1 MKIVG
6 RTLARNTIL
15 NIIGQVMPLFV
26 AVLTLPFIVRGL
38 GAERF
43 GLISLAW
50 VVLGYFAI
58 FDIGLGRATTK
69 FVADA
74 LGKGEEKEVPILVWT
89 SVTIQAIMGIIGG
102 SILAVVTPL
111 LVERV
116 LNIPPELIG
125 ETQITFYLLALSI
138 PIILVTGSFSG
149 VLEAAQRFDLIN
161 AVRITTSS
169 LTYFLPLVGLLLGF
183 KLPGIMVLILL
194 VRFGTLATFIFLNL
208 RLTPE
213 LKKYTISF
221 DRFRPLFYFGGWV
234 MVTSIISP
242 ILVYLDRFLIGS
254 IMSMAAVAYYSAPY
268 EAVTHLRFIPSSM
281 MMTLFP
287 AFSSLNAVDDDRKLS
302 TLFTRASKY
311 VFLFLG
317 PIILLLIIFA
327 KEILQIWLGAKFAA
341 ESTTVLQILAFGVL
355 MNSLAFTPFAFLQ
368 GIGRPDLPAKFH
380 LLELPIHFVI
390 TWFFVSRWGIVG
402 AAGAWTLRVT
412 FDSLLLYGASCK
424 VKRITP
430 KLLVDKS
437 TVFVFLVLVAL
448 GSGTYIMKLFTAGFS
463 LIFQSLLVVLFLA
476 LFALFAWK
484 IVLDESERDLFLN
497 VVRLKRRPEV
507 TL

>member
-1 MKIVG
+1 
-6 RTLARNTIL
+6 
-15 NIIGQVMPLFV
+15 MPLFV

-38 GAERF
+38 GADRF

-102 SILAVVTPL
+102 SVLAAVTPL
-111 LVERV
+111 LVNHL
-116 LNIPPELIG
+116 LNIQPELIG
-125 ETQITFYLLALSI
+125 EAQITFYILAFAV
-138 PIILVTGSFSG
+138 PIILITGSFSG
-149 VLEAAQRFDLIN
+149 VLEAAQRFDLVN
-161 AVRITTSS
+161 AIRIATSS
-169 LTYFLPLVGLLLGF
+169 LTYFLPLVGIFLGYT
-183 KLPGIMVLILL
+183 LPGIVVLILL
-194 VRFGTLATFIFLNL
+194 GRLGALAAYILLDL
-208 RLTPE
+208 RLYPE
-213 LKKYTISF
+213 LNKYVISS

-355 MNSLAFTPFAFLQ
+355 MNSLALTPFAFLQ

-390 TWFFVSRWGIVG
+390 TWFFVSRWGIEG

-412 FDSLLLYGASCK
+412 LDSLLLFGASCK

-448 GSGTYIMKLFTAGFS
+448 GSGTSILKIFVADFS
-463 LIFQSLLVVLFLA
+463 LFFQSLLAVIFLA
-476 LFALFAWK
+476 LFAWFAWM
-484 IVLDESERDLFLN
+484 IALDESERHLFLN
-497 VVRLKRRPEV
+497 ALPLKRRKDV
-507 TL
+507 AS

>member
-1 MKIVG
+1 M
-6 RTLARNTIL
+6 LARNTIL
-15 NIIGQVMPLFV
+15 NIIGQVMPMFI
-26 AVLTLPFIVRGL
+26 AVVTLPFIVRGL
-38 GAERF
+38 GTDRF
-43 GLISLAW
+43 GLMSLAW

-69 FVADA
+69 FVAEA
-74 LGKGEEKEVPILVWT
+74 LGKRDEEEVPRLVWT
-89 SVTIQAIMGIIGG
+89 SVTIQAIMGVIGG
-102 SILAVVTPL
+102 IVLVGITPL

-125 ETQITFYLLALSI
+125 EAQITFYLLALSI

-194 VRFGTLATFIFLNL
+194 VRFGTLAIFIFLNL

-221 DRFRPLFYFGGWV
+221 DRFRPLFYFGSWV
-234 MVTSIISP
+234 MITSIVGPLLI
-242 ILVYLDRFLIGS
+242 YFDRFLIGS
-254 IMSMAAVAYYSAPY
+254 ILSLAAVAYYSAPY
-268 EAVTHLRFIPSSM
+268 EAVTRLCFIPSSM

-287 AFSSLNAVDDDRKLS
+287 AFSSLNAVDDDRKQA
-302 TLFTRASKY
+302 TLFTRAIKY
-311 VFLFLG
+311 VLLFLG
-317 PIILLLIIFA
+317 PIIFLIIIFA
-327 KEILQIWLGAKFAA
+327 EEILQIWLGAEFAV

-355 MNSLAFTPFAFLQ
+355 MNSLAFTPFGFLQ

-380 LLELPIHFVI
+380 LLELPIHFGI
-390 TWFFVSRWGIVG
+390 TWFFVGKWGISG
-402 AAGAWTLRVT
+402 AAAAWTLRVT
-412 FDSLLLYGASCK
+412 LDNLLLFGACCK

-430 KLLVDKS
+430 KQLLEKS
-437 TVFVFLVLVAL
+437 TIFVIFGLVAL
-448 GSGTYIMKLFTAGFS
+448 GSGTYIMKLFAAGCS
-463 LIFQSLLVVLFLA
+463 LIFQSLLAVIFLA

-497 VVRLKRRPEV
+497 VVRLKRKFKI